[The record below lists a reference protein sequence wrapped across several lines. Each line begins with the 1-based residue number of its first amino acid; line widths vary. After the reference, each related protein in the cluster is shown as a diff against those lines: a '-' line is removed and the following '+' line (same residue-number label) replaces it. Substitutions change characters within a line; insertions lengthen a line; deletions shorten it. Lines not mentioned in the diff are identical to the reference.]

1 MSQCSQTFSADIFRR
16 HLKNFKKS
24 ANKFVKNKKNI
35 LCSDVYR
42 TETNRPNR
50 QVKYIMFTSEIYYVY
65 MFIGEK
71 QIDPTDKRNILC
83 SDVYRTEP
91 NRPDRQVKHIMF
103 RCL

>member
-1 MSQCSQTFSADIFRR
+1 
-16 HLKNFKKS
+16 
-24 ANKFVKNKKNI
+24 
-35 LCSDVYR
+35 
-42 TETNRPNR
+42 
-50 QVKYIMFTSEIYYVY
+50 